1 MPRVKVAPGS
11 ASRFSCSS
19 ASSWRGENLSCCATS
34 ESASPRSSR
43 TAASSWPTPVFSV
56 ILPALQ
62 RQEFRRPREAAPQLV
77 CQGLLLQ
84 ALAELALDA
93 HPEPQRLGARRD
105 QLVVAR
111 HQLARLAHVALA
123 VADLPEV
130 QQRGRLVGLEAQR
143 SEEHTSELR
152 HQ

>member
-1 MPRVKVAPGS
+1 MPRVNVAPGR

-34 ESASPRSSR
+34 EGARPRSSR
-43 TAASSWPTPVFSV
+43 TAASSCPTPVFSV

-62 RQEFRRPREAAPQLV
+62 RLEFLRRRIAAAQLV
-77 CQGLLLQ
+77 GQRLLLQ

-93 HPEPQRLGARRD
+93 HREPERLGARRD

-111 HQLARLAHVALA
+111 HEPARFAHVAL
-123 VADLPEV
+123 VV
-130 QQRGRLVGLEAQR
+130 
-143 SEEHTSELR
+143 
-152 HQ
+152 